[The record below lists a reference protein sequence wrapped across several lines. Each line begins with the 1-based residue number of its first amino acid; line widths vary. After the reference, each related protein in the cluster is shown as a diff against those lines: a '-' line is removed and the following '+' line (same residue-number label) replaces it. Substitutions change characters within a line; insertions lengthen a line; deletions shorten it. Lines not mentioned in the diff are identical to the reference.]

1 MENKNGGALFVAKK
15 EKPTQPDFYGT
26 GEFRGVQF
34 KISGWTNL
42 SRTGTRY
49 QRLIFT
55 EIVPFDTNEISSDL
69 QVTAEKPAQEVTG
82 EQQRLE
88 MGTGVKDLDGNVDSV
103 MLDDL
108 PF

>member
-1 MENKNGGALFVAKK
+1 MEQKNNSGSIYRNAKK
-15 EKPTQPDFYGT
+15 EKPTQPDYSGT
-26 GEFRGVQF
+26 ATIEGKQYR
-34 KISGWTNL
+34 ISGWINKSKAGSNYL
-42 SRTGTRY
+42 
-49 QRLIFT
+49 RLLLT
-55 EIVPFDTNEISSDL
+55 QIV
-69 QVTAEKPAQEVTG
+69 EKPAQDVTG